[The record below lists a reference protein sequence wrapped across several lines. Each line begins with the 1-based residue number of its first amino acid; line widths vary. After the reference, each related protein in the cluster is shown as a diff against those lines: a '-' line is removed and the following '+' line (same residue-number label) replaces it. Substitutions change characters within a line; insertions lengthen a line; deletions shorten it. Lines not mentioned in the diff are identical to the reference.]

1 MSRRFP
7 RAPFPPAVAHLLLVK
22 PMTPPRQGRFN
33 FLGLLLAVIALVLCG
48 VAIAIRDQ
56 NPPPGVARPRW
67 FAEGELKIYLGSLA
81 VAAICGAIWW
91 AYVRAQTRRR
101 MLRPPLE

>member
-1 MSRRFP
+1 MASPHP
-7 RAPFPPAVAHLLLVK
+7 RS
-22 PMTPPRQGRFN
+22 N
-33 FLGLLLAVIALVLCG
+33 FLGFVLVGIALVLCG
-48 VAIAIRDQ
+48 MAIAMRDQ

-67 FAEGELKIYLGSLA
+67 FAEGELNIYLGCLA

-91 AYVRAQTRRR
+91 AYARAQARRR